1 MFALKRKMRYIQF
14 MKEMVD
20 IKILKEWAK
29 GKRTPA
35 LELALKAE
43 IAEGTARKLFRGE
56 CPKTQKVRVK
66 ISSAIGVD
74 EEVLFPSGRDLAA

>member
-1 MFALKRKMRYIQF
+1 MNRK
-14 MKEMVD
+14 VD
-20 IKILKEWAK
+20 LSILKEWAK
-29 GKRTPA
+29 GKRTPG

-74 EEVLFPSGRDLAA
+74 EDMLFPSNEDIAA